1 MSCNTNNF
9 YGNVS
14 NIQLQQG
21 NVNSIQTQTVTA
33 IETLDFDR
41 VSEFITKIKKYD
53 SLLEDE
59 FGDKATEVR
68 QKITEIDALV
78 QKKENPSKVKML
90 LMDLKNLSIGVTG
103 SLIATG
109 IVEGL
114 KLLL

>member
-1 MSCNTNNF
+1 MENLTGGTPPVRYLPCVVPCKLYF
-9 YGNVS
+9 
-14 NIQLQQG
+14 
-21 NVNSIQTQTVTA
+21 TA
-33 IETLDFDR
+33 VETLDFDR
-41 VSEFITKIKKYD
+41 VSEFVTKIKKYD

-59 FGDKATEVR
+59 FGDKAMEVR

-109 IVEGL
+109 IVEGI
-114 KLLL
+114 KLLFI